1 MAEFDTVIRNGMI
14 VDASRL
20 PRARDDMGIKDGRI
34 AKIGRLKDHEG
45 AKVIDAGGLIV
56 APGFVD
62 LHTHYDAQLFWD
74 PHCSISCWHGVTSVV
89 IGNCGFGFA
98 PVKPEFRERSMLTM
112 TRNEAIPL
120 ESGEW
125 GLEDYAVEL
134 KGSYELNFECL
145 HYQLVGKVMKE
156 DDEVMYVL
164 PLPGATRSG

>member
-1 MAEFDTVIRNGMI
+1 MRGVVVFAIFKKEDISPAIMRLRLTVRRHG
-14 VDASRL
+14 L
-20 PRARDDMGIKDGRI
+20 P
-34 AKIGRLKDHEG
+34 ETP
-45 AKVIDAGGLIV
+45 VVWTIDSETATI
-56 APGFVD
+56 
-62 LHTHYDAQLFWD
+62 AQLLEQV
-74 PHCSISCWHGVTSVV
+74 S
-89 IGNCGFGFA
+89 
-98 PVKPEFRERSMLTM
+98 
-112 TRNEAIPL
+112 EAIPL